1 VTGRNPHV
9 IRRHLTRDE
18 RARSPPARAQR
29 AKAVASGPPLT
40 TFIASWQLALEAG
53 IRNVHPHR
61 FRRSFADSW
70 LAAGRSTDDLM
81 HITGWKTY
89 GMVREHT
96 EQRGITRAHNAHAR
110 LSPGDRI

>member
-1 VTGRNPHV
+1 
-9 IRRHLTRDE
+9 
-18 RARSPPARAQR
+18 
-29 AKAVASGPPLT
+29 
-40 TFIASWQLALEAG
+40 
-53 IRNVHPHR
+53 
-61 FRRSFADSW
+61 
-70 LAAGRSTDDLM
+70 M